1 MTELLE
7 RISAITQRDMLHDD
21 DTPREETS
29 PTPSPE
35 SRAPQEQT
43 APPSRDEVTQS
54 TSSAESRL
62 LNRSR
67 HSNHQV
73 TPAVTRAGIAAR
85 SFRERNTNN
94 DGAPSAHLAAT
105 VDDKMLS
112 ELRRLQIHTNAL
124 LPDVAHQKFG
134 AEAVVEYAY
143 TTTNHSSCRVGGKTQ
158 MIPNTFH
165 EAMDLPDKEL

>member
-7 RISAITQRDMLHDD
+7 RISAITKRDMLHDD

-35 SRAPQEQT
+35 NRAPLEQT
-43 APPSRDEVTQS
+43 VPPSRDEVTQS

-67 HSNHQV
+67 HSHHHV
-73 TPAVTRAGIAAR
+73 TPAVTRTGIAAC

-105 VDDKMLS
+105 VDDKILS
-112 ELRRLQIHTNAL
+112 ELRRLQMHTKAL
-124 LPDVAHQKFG
+124 LPDVAHQTFG
-134 AEAVVEYAY
+134 AEAVNRVSYKMRFVMKMRLDPKAV
-143 TTTNHSSCRVGGKTQ
+143 SSLHFQRWCS
-158 MIPNTFH
+158 MTF
-165 EAMDLPDKEL
+165 L

>member
-7 RISAITQRDMLHDD
+7 RISAITKRDMLHDD

-35 SRAPQEQT
+35 NHAPLEQT

-62 LNRSR
+62 HNS
-67 HSNHQV
+67 HHQV

-94 DGAPSAHLAAT
+94 DGPPSAHLAAT

-112 ELRRLQIHTNAL
+112 ELRRLQMHTNAL
-124 LPDVAHQKFG
+124 LPDVA
-134 AEAVVEYAY
+134 VSY
-143 TTTNHSSCRVGGKTQ
+143 THLT
-158 MIPNTFH
+158 
-165 EAMDLPDKEL
+165 LPTIYSV